1 MRELT
6 SEIEIDAS
14 PETVWQILT
23 DFDSYSE
30 WNPVEIEMKGRP
42 VEGTIL
48 EHASK
53 LPGSSPM
60 TFRPTIVEVRP
71 NEVLQWDGRFFL
83 PRLFD
88 VRHRF
93 ALQSIGD
100 ARTRLR
106 QSEQF
111 RGVLIPFVGGTL
123 RKTQEAFGIANN
135 AIKARAE
142 GMHAPELRGNSP
154 MSGLAQ

>member
-1 MRELT
+1 MEVGTVREIT
-6 SEIEIDAS
+6 SEIDIDAS
-14 PETVWQILT
+14 PETVWRVLT
-23 DFDSYSE
+23 DFNSYSE
-30 WNPVEIEMKGRP
+30 WNPIEIEMKGRP

-53 LPGSSPM
+53 LPGSGPM

-71 NEVLQWDGRFFL
+71 NEVLQWDGRLFL
-83 PRLFD
+83 PGLFD

-93 ALQSIGD
+93 ELQPIGD
-100 ARTRLR
+100 GHTRLR

-123 RKTQEAFGIANN
+123 RKTREAFGIANN
-135 AIKARAE
+135 AIKARVE
-142 GMHAPELRGNSP
+142 GLRRS
-154 MSGLAQ
+154 